1 MAKKNKKD
9 MKQFQQALLSNAE
22 FIKQP
27 EPVPMAAPEPVI
39 IQEVSVINDDV
50 MEKFKLLA
58 SFEGV
63 SEKELINQ
71 ALNHYLRLKSL
82 QLEQAITS
90 KK

>member
-1 MAKKNKKD
+1 

-82 QLEQAITS
+82 QLEQAITN

>member
-50 MEKFKLLA
+50 MEKFRLLA

-82 QLEQAITS
+82 QLEQAAMI

>member
-9 MKQFQQALLSNAE
+9 MKQFQQELLSNAE

-82 QLEQAITS
+82 QLEQAITN

>member
-82 QLEQAITS
+82 QLEQAITN